1 MSTPKNSSLYNDLV
15 KAISYAAAMIILLW
29 LLYKTSG
36 AILLLLFA
44 LILAVVINAPIAL
57 LEKKGLKRF
66 LACLIVFFIII
77 VVFGLLGWLIIPR
90 ISDQIT
96 MLINN
101 LPGYADHLSK
111 NVASWFKD
119 YPEISKDIQEQ
130 GVSLSEWAP
139 SVPRTLMSIG
149 NYSLSILGTVLII
162 IFFISMV
169 VYTVTN
175 PRPLLQLF
183 FSFFPAD
190 KHEKTTIALQNA
202 STMIIGWMKSN
213 IIGGTIKAVC
223 ITIFL
228 SIMGIPGA
236 LVWGAFAFFS
246 DLIPRIGFY
255 LMSIPPILV
264 ALSINP
270 TTALW
275 VTIFMLA
282 LDEIMGDFVLPKI
295 RSNTMKIHPVS
306 IIFVLLAMG
315 AAFGVM
321 GALLATPLTAII
333 KAFYEAFFIDRFTE
347 DKQLDDRID
356 AILYNPGDAKAAVP
370 EQLKNG

>member
-1 MSTPKNSSLYNDLV
+1 MSTQKNSSLYNDLV

-101 LPGYADHLSK
+101 LPGYADQLSK

-223 ITIFL
+223 IFIFL

-264 ALSINP
+264 ALSISP

-347 DKQLDDRID
+347 DQQLDERID
-356 AILYNPGDAKAAVP
+356 AILYNPGDAKPALP
-370 EQLKNG
+370 DQ